1 MVKLGAPA
9 DSSEP
14 VGAARAVRTTSG
26 GDAVQSQDVTLRN
39 KSGLH
44 ARPATVFVQLAQTLS
59 SVIKVENLDR
69 PGATAD
75 GKSIIE
81 LLSLGATTGSTIRI
95 SAAGANAD
103 EDLAAI
109 AAAVD
114 SGLGEDALQG
124 G

>member
-1 MVKLGAPA
+1 
-9 DSSEP
+9 
-14 VGAARAVRTTSG
+14 VRTTSG

-69 PGATAD
+69 PGAAAD